1 MTADDG
7 GGGSVL
13 ITGATGFIGSHL
25 VRRLVE
31 QGAKVTVVVR
41 PGSITSGLPEGVERI
56 VHDGTTTGLVEA
68 VRRVRPA
75 VAFHLAARY
84 VGEHS
89 PDDVVGLVQDNVTF
103 STQVFEALASAECR
117 GVVNAGTG
125 WQHQTAAPDCPV
137 NLYAATKQAVQAI
150 LAFYAG
156 ATSLRSVTLKLFDTY
171 GPGDRRPKLFSV
183 LRRASED
190 GVPLQMSKGEQLV
203 DLVYID
209 DVVTAF
215 LVAAQRLTS
224 SQAAPCESFS
234 IPAARRFTLREVV
247 EMYRA
252 VVPRPPEVVW
262 GGRPY
267 RSREVMVPW
276 SGEPLPGWRPEVA
289 LADGLR
295 SLFADG

>member
-1 MTADDG
+1 MTANG

-13 ITGATGFIGSHL
+13 VTGATGFIGGHL
-25 VRRLVE
+25 VRRLLR
-31 QGAKVTVVVR
+31 QGTKVTVVVR
-41 PGSITSGLPEGVERI
+41 PESDTSGLPEGVARI

-68 VRRVRPA
+68 LRRVRPEI
-75 VAFHLAARY
+75 AFHLAARY
-84 VGEHS
+84 VGEHT
-89 PDDVVGLVQDNVTF
+89 PDDIAGLVQDNVTF
-103 STQVFEALASAECR
+103 STQVFEALASTECG

-171 GPGDRRPKLFSV
+171 GPADRRPKLFSM

-190 GVPLQMSKGEQLV
+190 GVPLRMSKGEQLV
-203 DLVYID
+203 DLVHVD
-209 DVVTAF
+209 DVVNAF
-215 LVAAQRLTS
+215 LVAAHRLT
-224 SQAAPCESFS
+224 AAHAASCESFS
-234 IPAARRFTLREVV
+234 VPAARRLTLHEVV
-247 EMYRA
+247 EMYRTIA
-252 VVPRPPEVVW
+252 PHPPEVVW

-276 SGEPLPGWRPEVA
+276 SGEPLPDWQPRVPLV
-289 LADGLR
+289 DGLR
-295 SLFADG
+295 SLFANG